1 LFLLK
6 LNSFFTGHRK
16 HSHHHHH
23 HHRHQRAS
31 EVDGLISSKNSANGS
46 TAYLVDDMEG
56 GDHLHPHHHHV
67 DHHHA
72 INKEKEVSFA
82 NGIIASSSSPPTPS
96 RSGFIRYPI
105 ETYPPDEFHNTVQNN
120 EAYPCDCCRL
130 EDQYYPNVILHPQR
144 RHQVGQFFCSKESPK
159 SF

>member
-1 LFLLK
+1 
-6 LNSFFTGHRK
+6 
-16 HSHHHHH
+16 
-23 HHRHQRAS
+23 
-31 EVDGLISSKNSANGS
+31 VDGLISSKNSANGS

-56 GDHLHPHHHHV
+56 GDHLHPHHHHVDHHQVDHHHV